1 MVAKVAAALLG
12 LLFLASLIFIG
23 VVCAAFAIDQ
33 AFTNVAGVA
42 GAAAITA
49 ILLLAGP
56 VIALLIFAVR
66 RPRESPFI
74 SLLSSGSS
82 PLAAILGAGALGLA
96 EVFIKR
102 TRRRGD

>member
-33 AFTNVAGVA
+33 AFTGVAGVA

-56 VIALLIFAVR
+56 VIALLVFAVR
-66 RPRESPFI
+66 RPRESPFVT
-74 SLLSSGSS
+74 LLTSGSS
-82 PLAAILGAGALGLA
+82 PLAALFGAGALGLVEA
-96 EVFIKR
+96 FLRKK
-102 TRRRGD
+102 RRRD

>member
-1 MVAKVAAALLG
+1 MIAKVAAAFLG

-23 VVCAAFAIDQ
+23 VFCAAYAIDQ
-33 AFTNVAGVA
+33 AFVNVAGVA

-74 SLLSSGSS
+74 SLLTSGSS
-82 PLAAILGAGALGLA
+82 PLAALLGAGALGLA
-96 EVFIKR
+96 EVFLKK
-102 TRRRGD
+102 RRRRD

>member
-1 MVAKVAAALLG
+1 MIAKVAAALLG

-33 AFTNVAGVA
+33 AFVNIAGVA

-56 VIALLIFAVR
+56 VTALLIFSVR

-74 SLLSSGSS
+74 SLLTSGSS
-82 PLAAILGAGALGLA
+82 PLSAILGAATLGLA
-96 EVFIKR
+96 EAFLKK
-102 TRRRGD
+102 RRRRD